1 MLNIYRFNLMV
12 ADYLEQYVELT
23 RDWEAA
29 EKIGERIASEIHSL
43 INSDILPEGF
53 FEE

>member
-1 MLNIYRFNLMV
+1 MNIYRFNLMV
-12 ADYLEQYVELT
+12 ADYLEKYVELT
-23 RDWEAA
+23 GDWEGAD
-29 EKIGERIASEIHSL
+29 RIADRIAGEIHSL